1 MTMMMLLPME
11 NHWIRVVRE
20 NLRVCLR
27 KSIIITRWLFHWAY
41 VCVYVCV
48 YKNMCLYGSL
58 CIFIYIFKNTDGFI
72 NISRTHF
79 FTWKTATRKATSND
93 EYVHIYFWDIH
104 TLNFY
109 LFIFGAE
116 KKTKISFIFFFL
128 KVKKN
133 PKIFMH
139 AYLIGN
145 LVSHWLD
152 VVAVWIFFDFSYH
165 VVLFFKF
172 KEQVS

>member
-1 MTMMMLLPME
+1 MYTWLAY
-11 NHWIRVVRE
+11 
-20 NLRVCLR
+20 
-27 KSIIITRWLFHWAY
+27 LFHFLSIDWLWRWWCCCRWRITESGWLGRICVY
-41 VCVYVCV
+41 VCEKASSSLDGFSTEHTCVCVCVCV

-116 KKTKISFIFFFL
+116 KKNENFI
-128 KVKKN
+128 
-133 PKIFMH
+133 
-139 AYLIGN
+139 YL
-145 LVSHWLD
+145 
-152 VVAVWIFFDFSYH
+152 
-165 VVLFFKF
+165 LFFWK
-172 KEQVS
+172 